1 MDRNYIND
9 KLATASQKVAQYRD
23 RLYVPGQRD
32 DGTGFEFSA
41 KRILDSYKNLLFSNA
56 TGDSYDAVDS
66 IFKGFSQAPGMNDV
80 ENVKAVDAVDI
91 SIMATMQSIIPYLAA
106 ERAMSRPSDVIY
118 YQKLVNTNVAGG
130 FKTIGNDVVN
140 PFKPLS
146 NLINLGMSGASS
158 SKTIAAEVDFGSPI
172 AKRSVVV
179 SATIGDKTVVGRDKD
194 GDGIIYWS
202 ASGIANSGTVDYATG
217 KITFD
222 TISAADAK
230 VTVDLDRTSQTDGAN
245 TLKTKSVTEK
255 VMVDSKVNRI
265 ILEQSFEDT
274 AYMNKMSYDLQ
285 AVGVSQDY
293 SKRALRQ
300 LLDSYVHYI
309 DLTVVRST
317 VEAAGKDKVSADA
330 TFDLTK
336 YSLASSQASTK
347 NDKLNEF
354 MLELDTALLKQS
366 GRGTTAYLVDS
377 DAARILA
384 NNPMNFTA
392 NTNFNQYINGVIGTY
407 KNVPV
412 IRHNALDGIA
422 GTGVAYVAAVHKTA
436 DGQAAPSVYAE
447 YLPPYSVRPALNF
460 NNPAQFS
467 TGLFSQTATEV
478 IVKELAVYG
487 TIKFAGSSS
496 SSND

>member
-9 KLATASQKVAQYRD
+9 KLAAASQKVAQYRD

-130 FKTIGNDVVN
+130 FETIGNDVVN

-146 NLINLGMSGASS
+146 NLINLGMSGASA
-158 SKTIAAEVDFGSPI
+158 KKAIAAEVDFGSPI

-179 SATIGDKTVVGRDKD
+179 TATIGDKTVTGRDKD

-202 ASGIANSGTVDYATG
+202 ASGIADSGTVDYATG
-217 KITFD
+217 KITF
-222 TISAADAK
+222 TGSLAAGAE

-317 VEAAGKDKVSADA
+317 VVAAAKDKNGTPDA
-330 TFDLTK
+330 EFDLTK

-407 KNVPV
+407 KNIPV
-412 IRHNALDGIA
+412 IRHNALDGQVA
-422 GTGVAYVAAVHKTA
+422 PGVAYVAAVHKTA
-436 DGQAAPSVYAE
+436 DGQAA
-447 YLPPYSVRPALNF
+447 
-460 NNPAQFS
+460 
-467 TGLFSQTATEV
+467 
-478 IVKELAVYG
+478 
-487 TIKFAGSSS
+487 
-496 SSND
+496 